1 MKSYE
6 IIERND
12 LQIWNGREINHKS
25 YYCRGYFSN
34 GDKAAVRFYD
44 LAKAEKK
51 CQELQATA
59 EDGTTYR
66 LVTRYADERRISM
79 DRLNV
84 REQVGKT
91 IRDARKAKGMTQAEL
106 AEKAS
111 ITMTHVKDIEEC
123 AFAVR
128 VDILNRICKAL
139 DIHITLPI
147 DC

>member
-6 IIERND
+6 IIEKEDVRT
-12 LQIWNGREINHKS
+12 IHGREIHFTE

-51 CQELQATA
+51 CQELQSTA
-59 EDGTTYR
+59 EEGTTYR

-91 IRDARKAKGMTQAEL
+91 IRNARKAKGMTQAEL

>member
-25 YYCRGYFSN
+25 YYCHGGFSN
-34 GDKAAVRFYD
+34 DDKAAVRFYD

-59 EDGTTYR
+59 EDGTTFR

-84 REQVGKT
+84 REQIGKI
-91 IRDARKAKGMTQAEL
+91 IRNARKSKNMTQAEL
-106 AEKAS
+106 ADKTGLS
-111 ITMTHVKDIEEC
+111 IQHIENVERY
-123 AFAVR
+123 AFAPR
-128 VDILNRICKAL
+128 VDILNRLCKVL
-139 DIHITLPI
+139 EIEITLPLK
-147 DC
+147 

>member
-6 IIERND
+6 IIEKEDVRT
-12 LQIWNGREINHKS
+12 IHGREIHFKE
-25 YYCRGYFSN
+25 YYCHGYFSN

-51 CQELQATA
+51 CQELQAAA
-59 EDGTTYR
+59 EEGTTYR

-84 REQVGKT
+84 REQIGKT
-91 IRDARKAKGMTQAEL
+91 IRETRKAKGMTQAEL

-111 ITMTHVKDIEEC
+111 ITLTHVKDIEEC

-139 DIHITLPI
+139 EVHITLPI